1 MALRAK
7 IICLVATLQIVLM
20 ATMGMLLLNEHHTK
34 ELEVFRHV
42 GTSLKNALLRET
54 EDTQNRYA
62 QRVAGFV
69 KSCPV
74 ITQAFIQQDFKL
86 LNTAIQPR
94 LETLQ
99 KEDKF
104 FSSIVFI
111 NKDGTVFYHAA
122 DPKRIGENV
131 MRVPFVQDSIAAQAP
146 LGGLVL
152 ARGGMA
158 HRFSHP
164 IFSQQGYVGMVVFVV
179 KPTKPLELITQD
191 FGAECGT
198 FIYHDYIKLL
208 DRQQHFVKNN
218 RMLVDFSGTL
228 FADNNFLDKLSFDDP
243 GAEFAFN
250 DQLYKNFPSI
260 AIRNYKGVVIGEICT
275 VMNVTRARDDFLSSL
290 RQSAVVCCLVFLITI
305 AVLYWGT
312 GFFLR
317 QVRELQLKLELKVKS
332 RTKELQEANQQLAL
346 EIEERKL
353 SQKALQDLSEMDM
366 LTGIAN
372 RRKFNDY
379 YTTEWYAALRDKRV
393 LSLLMIDIDYFKAYN
408 DKYGH
413 LAGDDAL
420 AHVASTLR
428 ENISR
433 PRDFVARYGGE
444 EFVCLLPETT
454 MSSAIKLAEKLRQKI
469 EDLQYIHEFSPT
481 AGVITI
487 SIGIATT
494 IPEHSQAKEDLLDQA
509 DKALYRA
516 KNDGRNQIKAA

>member
-1 MALRAK
+1 MTLRAK
-7 IICLVATLQIVLM
+7 IICLVATLQLVLM
-20 ATMGMLLLNEHHTK
+20 ASMGMLLLNEHHTK
-34 ELEVFRHV
+34 EIEAFRHV

-54 EDTQNRYA
+54 EDTQHRYS

-69 KSCPV
+69 NTCPV
-74 ITQAFIQQDFKL
+74 IIQAFIHQDFDL

-122 DPKRIGENV
+122 DPKRNGENV
-131 MRVPFVQDSIAAQAP
+131 LRVPFVQDSIAEQAP

-158 HRFSHP
+158 HRFSYP
-164 IFSQQGYVGMVVFVV
+164 IFSQQGYFGLVVFVV

-191 FGAECGT
+191 FGAECGV
-198 FIYHDYIKLL
+198 FVYRDYMERM
-208 DRQQHFVKNN
+208 DRNQSFVKNN
-218 RMLVDFSGTL
+218 RMLVDFSGAL
-228 FADNNFLDKLSFDDP
+228 FTDNNFLNKLSCGSPGDDF
-243 GAEFAFN
+243 EFN
-250 DQLYKNFPSI
+250 DQLYKNYPSI
-260 AIRNYKGVVIGEICT
+260 TICNYKGVVIGEICT
-275 VMNVTRARDDFLSSL
+275 VMNITRDRAAFVNSL
-290 RQSAVVCCLVFLITI
+290 KQSAAVCCAVFLVTI
-305 AVLYWGT
+305 IVLYWGT

-317 QVRELQLKLELKVKS
+317 QVRELQQKLELKVRS

-346 EIEERKL
+346 EIEERKM

-379 YTTEWYAALRDKRV
+379 YTTDWHAALRDKRV
-393 LSLLMIDIDYFKAYN
+393 LSLQMIDIDYFKAYN

-428 ENISR
+428 GNISR
-433 PRDFVARYGGE
+433 PRDFLARYGGE

-481 AGVITI
+481 AGVVTI

-494 IPEHSQAKEDLLDQA
+494 IPEHFQAKEDLLDQA

-516 KNDGRNQIKAA
+516 KHEGRNQIKAA